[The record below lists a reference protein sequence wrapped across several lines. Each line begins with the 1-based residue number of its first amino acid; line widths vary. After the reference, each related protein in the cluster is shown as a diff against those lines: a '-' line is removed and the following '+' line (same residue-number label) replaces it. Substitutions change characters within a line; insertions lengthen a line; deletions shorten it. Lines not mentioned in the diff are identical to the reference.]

1 MTQKTA
7 LITGASRGLGRA
19 LAHELGRAGW
29 NLIIGARDA
38 RVLDDAALRDLVT
51 GRLPSGR
58 YRVADL
64 SRSAAAGA

>member
-19 LAHELGRAGW
+19 LARELGRAGW
-29 NLIIGARDA
+29 NLIIGAR
-38 RVLDDAALRDLVT
+38 VLEDAALRDLVT

-64 SRSAAAGA
+64 SRSAAARA